1 MIILGIDPGSLKT
14 GWALI
19 HISGKKIKYINS
31 GVLAFD
37 GKTDFL
43 ERLTEIK
50 IKVRGLIQETTPDE
64 VALESLIY
72 VKSPTA
78 LMKLAQT
85 RGIILSELV
94 EKLEKKIFEYSPNLV
109 KSSTVGHGHAT
120 KESVQKFLDMMT
132 GQRDYKTHDES
143 DALAIA
149 ICHALNRTSSIE
161 SSNVISSTRRKPRSL
176 KDSLAHKLG

>member
-19 HISGKKIKYINS
+19 HLTGKKIKYINS
-31 GVLAFD
+31 GVLSFD
-37 GKTDFL
+37 NKTEFL
-43 ERLTEIK
+43 DRLTEIK
-50 IKVRGLIQETTPDE
+50 VKVKALISETNPDE

-78 LMKLAQT
+78 LIKLAQT
-85 RGIILSELV
+85 RGIILSEVV
-94 EKLEKKIFEYSPNLV
+94 EKLEKRIFEYSPNLV

-132 GQRDYKTHDES
+132 GKRDYKTHDES

-149 ICHALNRTSSIE
+149 ICHALNRTGLAE
-161 SSNVISSTRRKPRSL
+161 SSSVVSSTRRKPRSL
-176 KDSLAHKLG
+176 KDSLSHKLG